1 MPNQNL
7 FKIANESTGFEES
20 FSLSNDVLK
29 HGVQSITDL
38 MVRPGMINLDFAD
51 VETVMSASGKAMMGT
66 GEADGENRAM
76 AATELALNNPLIDE
90 YTLQGAKGLL
100 VNITGGSDIKL
111 FEVDAAVNK
120 IRAEVDP
127 EAELIFG
134 AIKDENMNGKIRVSI
149 VATSLKGSS
158 VLSDSKPVLNV
169 VGGFNGRNNTYS
181 DNLFSKVNT
190 EQNIVSSIDGATALK
205 LDESYEI
212 KNSEDQSAL
221 IDSFESDEEDKIKE
235 EALLNNI
242 NNDEIPTGVSIESA
256 SYMENNNENMDYKT
270 ISQNNDHLAP
280 TNEEEYTPKLFSDDQ
295 PQEDLEQ
302 REEKESHTSERLFDQ
317 DTSEDEDFEIP
328 AFLRRQKF

>member
-1 MPNQNL
+1 
-7 FKIANESTGFEES
+7 
-20 FSLSNDVLK
+20 
-29 HGVQSITDL
+29 
-38 MVRPGMINLDFAD
+38 MINLDFAD

-158 VLSDSKPVLNV
+158 VLPDAKPVLNV
-169 VGGFNGRNNTYS
+169 VSGSNGRNSTFS

-212 KNSEDQSAL
+212 KNREDQSTL
-221 IDSFESDEEDKIKE
+221 IDSFESDEEDRIKE
-235 EALLNNI
+235 EALLNQ
-242 NNDEIPTGVSIESA
+242 NNGDIPTGVSIESA
-256 SYMENNNENMDYKT
+256 SYIENNDSNNSAET
-270 ISQNNDHLAP
+270 VHQNNNKFL
-280 TNEEEYTPKLFSDDQ
+280 EEIQDEYTPKLFSEEHNSEYSEQ
-295 PQEDLEQ
+295 KDL
-302 REEKESHTSERLFDQ
+302 SENQNTNELFDQ
-317 DTSEDEDFEIP
+317 DTNEDEDFEIP